1 MAQTL
6 FRLPEFLEAPE
17 IFAYCAIRKEVGTK
31 EILQTARKL
40 GKKVAL
46 PKITGTTMEF
56 YYCQHFDELIPNR
69 YGILEPTT
77 TQLAVAETGLLLLP
91 AVVADVHGYR
101 IGYGGGYY
109 DRYLAEHPEVFSIM
123 LAFDMQIMEMLPR
136 ASFDVPARR
145 VITETNGF

>member
-1 MAQTL
+1 
-6 FRLPEFLEAPE
+6 
-17 IFAYCAIRKEVGTK
+17 
-31 EILQTARKL
+31 
-40 GKKVAL
+40 
-46 PKITGTTMEF
+46 MEF